1 MGSKFS
7 VHLKTKAV
15 PEKGFQVHVS
25 IIQQRG
31 RCYTPLQTMAIE
43 PHFDDETQA
52 LQSARRVIAAFLER
66 QYPESEVHF
75 SNRSAAQP
83 A

>member
-31 RCYTPLQTMAIE
+31 RCSTPLQTMKIE
-43 PHFDDETQA
+43 PHFDDKVQA
-52 LQSARRVIAAFLER
+52 LQSARRMIAAFLER
-66 QYPESEVHF
+66 QYPEAEIHF
-75 SNRSAAQP
+75 SSRSTINVR
-83 A
+83 